1 MQSLLQVKAFL
12 EQEKQ
17 RVTHRFNYAI
27 PDVWDLAKLTQPHQ
41 AVRDGNLLVHPY
53 QHMIETI
60 NYYLDHAENPGIDY
74 LKPYYKTHP
83 LPNESL
89 TNGDWIKQSVAYSMM
104 IRTSS
109 AYDHDRNGRLDTN
122 NLYDLRD
129 TGTFLKTLM
138 LLPSLKKMGVDTLYL
153 LPISKYSLKD
163 KKGELGSPY
172 GVSNFFELDPNLKDP
187 LTGTSSTVDLE
198 FKALVEAAHILGMK
212 VVIDIIPRTNSV
224 NSDLILDHPD
234 WFYWIKKEDIQSYG
248 PPQVKTIDGTVSAKK
263 EYFEDLFQSEE
274 VIEHLQKF
282 VLNPRDQDP
291 LKWNRLL
298 LKHKENPNIE
308 ILDLVEDTFGLTV
321 APAFSDH
328 INDPQPAWTDITY
341 FRLFLD
347 HPKNSQ
353 PYLDELDFEVHPY
366 ILYDVAKASLNP
378 GGIVNKPL
386 WEVLSDIIPYY
397 QRQFGIDGAR
407 IDMGHALPEP
417 LINLIL
423 SKAKRLDPNF
433 CFIAEELDIANAQ
446 DSLDKGYNMIIGNGF
461 VMEPYIREGRFNQFV
476 YGAYNLPCPVFACGE
491 THDTPRIAARFG
503 GKVLAKMLTLFNYFI
518 PNTVPFINSAQ
529 EFYERQPM
537 NTGLDARPNEAFM
550 LDKDDPYYGKLA
562 LFDRY
567 MFHMLEDDRFELMN
581 LMEQAMVY
589 KRKYQSAILDRKRT
603 YPIGFSG
610 PWEKAASFAYENED
624 SVLVA
629 VCNTNLVE
637 DDPHWIQ
644 CFNLPERFLDR
655 KTVTITEVFSSH
667 SQEVTT
673 YTYDDFNQLHIIF
686 KPGEVKLLEITL
698 NQA

>member
-1 MQSLLQVKAFL
+1 M
-12 EQEKQ
+12 
-17 RVTHRFNYAI
+17 
-27 PDVWDLAKLTQPHQ
+27 
-41 AVRDGNLLVHPY
+41 
-53 QHMIETI
+53 
-60 NYYLDHAENPGIDY
+60 
-74 LKPYYKTHP
+74 
-83 LPNESL
+83 
-89 TNGDWIKQSVAYSMM
+89 
-104 IRTSS
+104 
-109 AYDHDRNGRLDTN
+109 
-122 NLYDLRD
+122 
-129 TGTFLKTLM
+129 
-138 LLPSLKKMGVDTLYL
+138 
-153 LPISKYSLKD
+153 
-163 KKGELGSPY
+163 
-172 GVSNFFELDPNLKDP
+172 
-187 LTGTSSTVDLE
+187 
-198 FKALVEAAHILGMK
+198 
-212 VVIDIIPRTNSV
+212 
-224 NSDLILDHPD
+224 
-234 WFYWIKKEDIQSYG
+234 
-248 PPQVKTIDGTVSAKK
+248 
-263 EYFEDLFQSEE
+263 
-274 VIEHLQKF
+274 
-282 VLNPRDQDP
+282 
-291 LKWNRLL
+291 
-298 LKHKENPNIE
+298 
-308 ILDLVEDTFGLTV
+308 
-321 APAFSDH
+321 
-328 INDPQPAWTDITY
+328 
-341 FRLFLD
+341 
-347 HPKNSQ
+347 
-353 PYLDELDFEVHPY
+353 
-366 ILYDVAKASLNP
+366 
-378 GGIVNKPL
+378 VNKPL

-423 SKAKRLDPNF
+423 TKAKRLDPNF

-537 NTGLDARPNEAFM
+537 NTGIDARPNEAFI

-589 KRKYQSAILDRKRT
+589 KRKYQAAILDRKRT

-624 SVLVA
+624 SVLLA
-629 VCNTNLVE
+629 VCNTNLIE

-655 KTVTITEVFSSH
+655 ENVTITEVFSSH

-673 YTYDDFNQLHIIF
+673 YTYDDFNQLHINF
-686 KPGEVKLLEITL
+686 KPGEVKLLEISL